1 MEYTV
6 CPAQLPD
13 LGRIQE
19 IYGYARDF
27 MEKNGNPN
35 QWGKTYPPIEQIK
48 RDIAEGKLYVI
59 TDGQIVH
66 GVFFFWIGPDP
77 TYQKIDGTWRS
88 DSPYG
93 TIHRIAGDGSG
104 GILKTAVAFA
114 EERIGHL
121 RMDTHE
127 DNRVM
132 QSALTELGFQ
142 PSGMIRLEDG
152 SPRIAYDYLKMDERH
167 SFPYSGTWKCEE
179 GTTER
184 LLRMSR

>member
-19 IYGYARDF
+19 IYGYAREF
-27 MEKNGNPN
+27 MAKHGNPN
-35 QWGKTYPPIEQIK
+35 QWGKTYPPIEQLR
-48 RDIAEGKLYVI
+48 RDITEEKLFVI
-59 TDGQIVH
+59 TDGGMVH
-66 GVFFFWIGPDP
+66 GVFFFWIGEDP
-77 TYQKIDGTWRS
+77 TYKKIDGTWRS
-88 DSPYG
+88 DRPYG

-114 EERIGHL
+114 EEKIGHL

-132 QSALTELGFQ
+132 QSALAKLGFQ
-142 PSGMIRLEDG
+142 PSGIIYLEDG
-152 SPRIAYDYLKMDERH
+152 SPRIAYDYIKA
-167 SFPYSGTWKCEE
+167 
-179 GTTER
+179 
-184 LLRMSR
+184 

>member
-1 MEYTV
+1 MKNLV
-6 CPAQLPD
+6 RPAQLAD

-19 IYGYARDF
+19 IYSYAREF
-27 MEKNGNPN
+27 MAKHGNPN
-35 QWGKTYPPIEQIK
+35 QWGKTYPPTKQIK
-48 RDIAEGKLYVI
+48 RDIAEGKLFAI
-59 TDGQIVH
+59 TDGQIIH

-77 TYQKIDGTWRS
+77 TYRIIDGTWRS

-132 QSALTELGFQ
+132 QSALAKLGFQ
-142 PSGMIRLEDG
+142 PRGKIYLEDG

-184 LLRMSR
+184 PRLMSR